1 MHILIEKNYGYL
13 GGGAQG
19 NRKYMK
25 EFGRISKDIYKYY
38 GVSEEDIR
46 NKTERYKNLVT
57 ELSRK

>member
-1 MHILIEKNYGYL
+1 
-13 GGGAQG
+13 
-19 NRKYMK
+19 MK

-46 NKTERYKNLVT
+46 NKTEQYKNLVT